1 MIKRLFGKSSSI
13 TSAAIVIAA
22 AGLLSRFLGVI
33 RDRVLASRF
42 GAGDS
47 LDIYYA
53 AFQLPDIVFNLLVL
67 GALSAGFIPV
77 FVQLLKDEDKLNFK
91 ANEVAWKLVN
101 TVLTIFGIALILLG
115 LVLAFCSQWI
125 LPLTIPGFSEEKLE
139 QVIAL
144 ARIIFLSP
152 FLLGLSAVFGG
163 VLQSYKRFFLFSLS
177 PIMYN
182 AGIIFGA
189 LFLTKFFGLY
199 GLAFGVIIGAFMH
212 MIIQVPTVIRFGWRY
227 RPSFDFRNV
236 GFLKILKMTGPRVL
250 ALASNQINLIIVTF
264 LASFLPL
271 GSLAIFNLANNL
283 QSFPIGLFGISFAV
297 AAFPALSKAFAKND
311 ETEFNQIFLRTL
323 KQIMFL
329 IIPFSLLL
337 VILRIQLV
345 RVVLG
350 SGAFDWDATKMTA
363 SAVGV
368 FCLSL
373 FAQALTPFINRV
385 YFSRQDTMTAFWVS
399 LLSVGI
405 NFVVSFYLIQ
415 YYGVLGLV
423 FGFSI
428 SAIVNFILLIVI
440 LRFKAKEISFA
451 GLVDSLLRVSLA
463 SLAMA
468 VVAQNVKTIL
478 GLVVNM
484 DTFLGVLTQGVV
496 AGLLGVITFA
506 VAAYILK
513 IEEFNFFVEG
523 FKKKVLRRVNV
534 KEVGMQEIN

>member
-1 MIKRLFGKSSSI
+1 MIKKLFSKASSI
-13 TSAAIVIAA
+13 TAAAIIIAV

-42 GAGDS
+42 GAGDE
-47 LDIYYA
+47 LDVYYA

-77 FVQLLKDEDKLNFK
+77 FMQFLKDEDKTGYR
-91 ANEVAWKLVN
+91 ANEAAWILVN
-101 TVLTIFGIALILLG
+101 TVLNIFGFGLLILG
-115 LVLAFCSQWI
+115 LALAFCSQWI
-125 LPLTIPGFSEEKLE
+125 LPITIPGFSGDKLE
-139 QVIAL
+139 QTIAL
-144 ARIIFLSP
+144 SRIMFLSP
-152 FLLGLSAVFGG
+152 FLLGLSAIFGG
-163 VLQSYKRFFLFSLS
+163 VLQSYKRFLLFSLS

-189 LFLTKFFGLY
+189 LFLTRFWGVY
-199 GLAFGVIIGAFMH
+199 GLALGVIIGAFLH
-212 MIIQVPTVIRFGWRY
+212 MIIQVPAVIKFGWRY
-227 RPSFDFRNV
+227 HLVFDFKNS

-250 ALASNQINLIIVTF
+250 ALASNQINLLIVTF

-283 QSFPIGLFGISFAV
+283 QSFPVGIFGISFAV
-297 AAFPALSKAFAKND
+297 AAFPTLSKAFVNKD
-311 ETEFNQIFLRTL
+311 ENEFNQTFLRTV

-345 RVVLG
+345 RVILG
-350 SGAFDWDATKMTA
+350 AGQFDWTATELTA

-373 FAQALTPFINRV
+373 FAQALTPFIDRV
-385 YFSRQDTMTAFWVS
+385 YFARQDTMTAFWVS
-399 LLSVGI
+399 LISVGI
-405 NFVVSFYLIQ
+405 NFGVSFYLIR
-415 YYGVLGLV
+415 YLGMLGLV

-428 SAIVNFILLIVI
+428 SSIVNFILLIVI
-440 LRFKAKEISFA
+440 LRFKVKSISFA

-478 GLVVNM
+478 GLVVDMNR
-484 DTFLGVLTQGVV
+484 FWGVFTQGAI
-496 AGLLGVITFA
+496 AGILGLVTFA
-506 VAAYILK
+506 VAAYLLK
-513 IEEFNFFVEG
+513 IEEFDYFANGLKRRFL
-523 FKKKVLRRVNV
+523 KKVKVEETN
-534 KEVGMQEIN
+534 MQELG